1 METVTKN
8 VPINETVLECLSVLS
23 DRQRSRIVVQLTK
36 GEHCS
41 CELSEL
47 LGIRQNTLSHHLK
60 ALRDQEIIL
69 ARKKP
74 SDQRWIYYRL
84 NPEKLHLLSDVL
96 SDWAALAEDVEPRN
110 VICPIE

>member
-1 METVTKN
+1 METVAKK
-8 VPINETVLECLSVLS
+8 VQVDETVLECLSVLS

-41 CELSEL
+41 CELTEL

-60 ALRDQEIIL
+60 ILRDQKIVL

-74 SDQRWIYYRL
+74 SDQRWVYYRL
-84 NPEKLHLLSDVL
+84 NPEKLNLLSDVL
-96 SDWAALAEDVEPRN
+96 SAWATSAETVDPEDV
-110 VICPIE
+110 ICLTE